1 MNRASDRLARV
12 ATLLGDRRYRFAH
25 ERELQDALERVL
37 ADAGIAAVR
46 EAPLGADR
54 VEHGAGPAAHPAPPS
69 VADHDDESARV
80 RLTWAR
86 SHLAGAPLR
95 ALVAVAEALVASVG
109 DGVLLARGVVALAT
123 LTGRQLFAAVQYLER
138 AAATPSLDLRAHRA
152 PECSRCH
159 QRGHNVR
166 TCTGQLLVPGSE
178 P

>member
-1 MNRASDRLARV
+1 V
-12 ATLLGDRRYRFAH
+12 TTL
-25 ERELQDALERVL
+25 
-37 ADAGIAAVR
+37 
-46 EAPLGADR
+46 PLPLTTAETSGADL
-54 VEHGAGPAAHPAPPS
+54 
-69 VADHDDESARV
+69 DEPARV

-86 SHLAGAPLR
+86 SALSGGKLG
-95 ALVAVAEALVASVG
+95 ALVACAESLAATAG
-109 DGVLLARGVVALAT
+109 DGALLARGVVALAR

-159 QRGHNVR
+159 QKGHNVR

>member
-1 MNRASDRLARV
+1 MTA
-12 ATLLGDRRYRFAH
+12 LLLDTRPT
-25 ERELQDALERVL
+25 
-37 ADAGIAAVR
+37 R
-46 EAPLGADR
+46 EAAPAPVLQ
-54 VEHGAGPAAHPAPPS
+54 PAAPAAAP
-69 VADHDDESARV
+69 DDESARV

-95 ALVAVAEALVASVG
+95 ALVAVGEALVASVG
-109 DGVLLARGVVALAT
+109 DGALLARGVVALAT

-166 TCTGQLLVPGSE
+166 TCTGQLFVPGSE